1 MKKPMVKYREVDARY
16 QSVFG
21 DVSGIIDVARR
32 SAARSVNAVMTAA
45 YWLIG
50 RHIVEFEQEGAER
63 AEYGTAL
70 VGRLSADLTRRF
82 GRGFS
87 RPNLW
92 QMRLFYL
99 SYPPEQIL
107 QTPSGESS
115 QSPSQ
120 TIRQTPSGKSG
131 NPPRRN
137 LSQIPTG
144 QPVYPA
150 ILQTVSEELGGG
162 ENLPATSAESWL
174 ASIASRFPLPWS
186 AYVRLLSVKNE
197 CAREFYEAEALRGGW
212 SVRQLN
218 RQIDS
223 QFYERTALSKN
234 KAAMLT
240 RGRRARSEDR
250 VLPEGEFKDPFI
262 LEFLGLKDEYSE
274 SDLEET
280 LISRLETF
288 RLELGGDFCFMGRQR
303 RLRVGNEWYRV
314 DLLFFHRWLRCLVI
328 IDLKIGRFT
337 HADAGQMHLYLNY
350 AREQWVHEGE
360 NPPVGLILC
369 AQNDE
374 SVARYALDGL
384 PNKVMAAEYR
394 TALPDEETLAAEIA
408 RARESLDLIPLR
420 NAGPPGGPATGS
432 RPDGS

>member
-32 SAARSVNAVMTAA
+32 SAARSVNAIMTAA

-107 QTPSGESS
+107 QTTSGESS

-150 ILQTVSEELGGG
+150 ILQTVSV
-162 ENLPATSAESWL
+162 ESSL
-174 ASIASRFPLPWS
+174 AGIASRFE
-186 AYVRLLSVKNE
+186 RK
-197 CAREFYEAEALRGGW
+197 CRLRGFEPPIICTLEG
-212 SVRQLN
+212 
-218 RQIDS
+218 
-223 QFYERTALSKN
+223 LSGK
-234 KAAMLT
+234 
-240 RGRRARSEDR
+240 
-250 VLPEGEFKDPFI
+250 
-262 LEFLGLKDEYSE
+262 
-274 SDLEET
+274 
-280 LISRLETF
+280 
-288 RLELGGDFCFMGRQR
+288 
-303 RLRVGNEWYRV
+303 
-314 DLLFFHRWLRCLVI
+314 
-328 IDLKIGRFT
+328 
-337 HADAGQMHLYLNY
+337 
-350 AREQWVHEGE
+350 
-360 NPPVGLILC
+360 
-369 AQNDE
+369 
-374 SVARYALDGL
+374 
-384 PNKVMAAEYR
+384 
-394 TALPDEETLAAEIA
+394 
-408 RARESLDLIPLR
+408 
-420 NAGPPGGPATGS
+420 
-432 RPDGS
+432 